1 MRQDLILS
9 RLRQRAAGQDL
20 VRRRARR
27 SAIPE
32 LAAQPAA
39 VPLAG
44 SPAPVDQP
52 EAEADPAALMAELAE
67 GISGGG

>member
-1 MRQDLILS
+1 MNRDRRAIE
-9 RLRQRAAGQDL
+9 RLRA
-20 VRRRARR
+20 
-27 SAIPE
+27 AIPE
-32 LAAQPAA
+32 LAAPQPAA

-44 SPAPVDQP
+44 SPVPVDQP